1 MQKSVHVQR
10 QGSAACCPVPEI
22 QEDTAT
28 RQGTTQWLRSVR
40 PEQAVI
46 RPSSQMAVVP
56 DTFQQ
61 TTARREV
68 ATGSARMSME
78 TANIKQ
84 PGIPETRKAADAA
97 KEAPFR
103 ASVAAMV
110 RSLREEEQE
119 KVNGTFDIVSYC
131 LTVVRAYRKL
141 SQKEKTLFLDSK
153 VHHIRNQDF
162 LTHTMAPIYDAAL
175 NDALKKLQQDLAK
188 NGNPRE
194 YFKKIDRVAT
204 QAGTLLRNFPGYQG
218 YMKTLGDLFRHC
230 INIELL
236 YLKYLSLK
244 TSPSLHAVQASVDA
258 INWLLSS
265 DATAYYLA
273 LINDQERQEI
283 QTRKNKLLNDIHSRM
298 NSRTAEEEKEK
309 SDVLKDDMFHGF
321 ADALAEMELFD
332 KLKEKLGKLK
342 EQYGYVPEDI
352 QQCTCLLKEITE
364 LCDYYDQSGIETFV
378 LHHEIQRF
386 LAAAIRKILLSPE
399 TCAGEP
405 LLNETLELIA
415 HLTKSKNNW
424 VNAECQEL
432 YKSYSQTEK
441 SLMGATARTD
451 KETERYCQEL
461 MSEISKCVKT
471 DNDTDHLHAA
481 ELLLQLLRDYNG
493 GAGMRTQASLQKR
506 ASVAKNRLRYKLFT
520 VVINEYNNY
529 RQSKKDKSEIS
540 SLMSYHKPRFLELIP
555 YMYILDSDDNA
566 NLNTL
571 WKHIACHVWH
581 NDVERLRHA
590 ETFSKKDVDVL
601 LCMKRLAPTTRNY
614 HEVYSNVIDA
624 MKNFFRFTLRDQA
637 ATAFIEETVE
647 LSAWVD
653 CLCHFYRI
661 EELKALN
668 EAWKQKYQGAASA
681 KSMASSNALA
691 EVMPAATAYPAI
703 VDASME
709 APGCHLHMERQP
721 APDMKPVTELVDT
734 PVPAAWRSPWQS
746 VSVACCTPMTPPSAA
761 NSLQSTPAKHFS
773 LDHHEMLTGDQRH
786 FPVHP
791 HVQGFS
797 AACGSVQS
805 QSYMASQPQHPSQP
819 MTSAECEAG
828 YSQASRGII
837 EQVER
842 QINALHMMR
851 YNLSHVPIQGGEH
864 QQQLPL
870 VWCPDVNAS
879 HLDNDDAITGILHLL
894 TAVKSYLQQ
903 KASEL
908 RVSILETPPS
918 VEPWSKCQSVFKEG
932 VDRLIEGMQQII
944 GSAMNRDAVYKLL
957 MQLGNQK
964 SKSKID
970 ELFTGLKTNLKGKK
984 SVEEDR
990 AVLQKLDI
998 IHKLLLSVDILIKSR

>member
-1 MQKSVHVQR
+1 MQECVWR
-10 QGSAACCPVPEI
+10 QGRVANCPVPGI
-22 QEDTAT
+22 QKGTAIN
-28 RQGTTQWLRSVR
+28 QGTMQGVRSVR

-46 RPSSQMAVVP
+46 QPFSQMAAVP
-56 DTFQQ
+56 DRFQR
-61 TTARREV
+61 TTTSREV
-68 ATGSARMSME
+68 AMDPASEGCMKTASIRQMDIPGTEKKYRPGPSVVFRPAVTKAVWTLSMKKENVLSGNISAI
-78 TANIKQ
+78 T
-84 PGIPETRKAADAA
+84 
-97 KEAPFR
+97 
-103 ASVAAMV
+103 
-110 RSLREEEQE
+110 
-119 KVNGTFDIVSYC
+119 YC
-131 LTVVRAYRKL
+131 LEVIKACDHL
-141 SQKEKTLFLDSK
+141 FQKERS
-153 VHHIRNQDF
+153 IRGQGHSTDKNREYMV
-162 LTHTMAPIYDAAL
+162 TVMAPIYSAAL
-175 NDALKKLQQDLAK
+175 NDALEEIQQHLAQDK
-188 NGNPRE
+188 NPRE
-194 YFKKIDRVAT
+194 YYKKVNRLAIHVNPLSDSEEHFVFNDCKKK
-204 QAGTLLRNFPGYQG
+204 LC
-218 YMKTLGDLFRHC
+218 DIFRCC
-230 INIELL
+230 INNELN
-236 YLKYLSLK
+236 YLKYLALQ
-244 TSPSLHAVQASVDA
+244 TSPSGYAVKTSANVIDWLLGEKTA
-258 INWLLSS
+258 INVLSLMS
-265 DATAYYLA
+265 K
-273 LINDQERQEI
+273 QEMKEI
-283 QTRKNKLLNDIHSRM
+283 KDKRDELWYSIVSCGNNHIADR
-298 NSRTAEEEKEK
+298 EKEK
-309 SDVLKDDMFHGF
+309 PDVLKEGVPHGVT
-321 ADALAEMELFD
+321 DKMVKLELFD
-332 KLKEKLGKLK
+332 KLKERLEEIK
-342 EQYGYVPEDI
+342 ERTGTIPEDV
-352 QQCTCLLKEITE
+352 QGLVCLLKELAE
-364 LCDYYDQSGIETFV
+364 LCDYFDRSGIAAFA
-378 LHHEIQRF
+378 LCCDIKQF
-386 LAAAIRKILLSPE
+386 LASVIKKILSMKEDSVEDNSRLSE
-399 TCAGEP
+399 AMTIIGR
-405 LLNETLELIA
+405 LITS
-415 HLTKSKNNW
+415 HNNW
-424 VNAECQEL
+424 VGKNCMEWYMDCKQQEEGL
-432 YKSYSQTEK
+432 REATVGTNKTREYFCSDRLKKISRYLELGTEDDYW
-441 SLMGATARTD
+441 R
-451 KETERYCQEL
+451 
-461 MSEISKCVKT
+461 
-471 DNDTDHLHAA
+471 AA
-481 ELLLQLLRDYNG
+481 DLLAQLLQDYGEDLTLEIRVSN
-493 GAGMRTQASLQKR
+493 RTRRIKS
-506 ASVAKNRLRYKLFT
+506 KLSDKLYHAIFD
-520 VVINEYNNY
+520 EYNEH
-529 RQSKKDKSEIS
+529 RTSGKSMEEIS
-540 SLMSYHKPRFLELIP
+540 SVMSCHKSRVIKLIP
-555 YMYILDSDDNA
+555 YVFVLKDEQTRDA
-566 NLNTL
+566 
-571 WKHIACHVWH
+571 WKHMACCVWY

-601 LCMKRLAPTTRNY
+601 LYMKGLAPALRDY
-614 HEVYSNVIDA
+614 HNRYSNVIDA

-681 KSMASSNALA
+681 KSMASSDALA

-851 YNLSHVPIQGGEH
+851 YNLSHVSIQGGEH

-908 RVSILETPPS
+908 HVSISIHPPTN
-918 VEPWSKCQSVFKEG
+918 PWSKYYSVFKDG
-932 VDRLIEGMQQII
+932 VDRLIEGMQQIV
-944 GSAMNRDAVYKLL
+944 GSTMNQDAVYKLL
-957 MQLGNQK
+957 MQLDDK
-964 SKSKID
+964 ESKSKID
-970 ELFTGLKTNLKGKK
+970 KLFTNLKTNLKGKK